1 MANPIVPWIGGKRR
15 LAELLIPRFPDHT
28 CYVEVFAGGAALFF
42 LRSPAQCEVINDING
57 ELVNLYRV
65 VQHHLEEFV
74 RQFKWAIS
82 SRQVFK
88 WLQMTPTEPLTDIQR
103 AARFYYL
110 SQHAFGAKVQ
120 GQSFGT
126 ATTAPVVNLLRIE
139 ESLSAAHLRL
149 AGVQVENVAWQDC
162 VARYDRPHTFFY
174 MDPPYWETEGY
185 GVPFEFD
192 QYVQMAD
199 VLARLEGKAIVSL
212 NDHPA
217 IRECFGRFQMESTDI
232 SYTVGGGGGT
242 ARRELIIYSWDRAAE
257 PVGLF

>member
-1 MANPIVPWIGGKRR
+1 
-15 LAELLIPRFPDHT
+15 
-28 CYVEVFAGGAALFF
+28 
-42 LRSPAQCEVINDING
+42 
-57 ELVNLYRV
+57 
-65 VQHHLEEFV
+65 
-74 RQFKWAIS
+74 
-82 SRQVFK
+82 
-88 WLQMTPTEPLTDIQR
+88 
-103 AARFYYL
+103 
-110 SQHAFGAKVQ
+110 
-120 GQSFGT
+120 
-126 ATTAPVVNLLRIE
+126 
-139 ESLSAAHLRL
+139 
-149 AGVQVENVAWQDC
+149 
-162 VARYDRPHTFFY
+162 